1 MNFYDSFTKGA
12 QRVLVIAQEEARRMG
27 HNYVGTEHILL
38 GTVKEE
44 SSVSSLLEKLG
55 VTYER
60 VCDEIEEL
68 VGMGDFKFS
77 EAFGYT
83 PRTKRVLEMS
93 REEAAKLQQNYVGVE
108 HILLALLLER
118 EGVANRILRDI
129 GVDTQQ
135 LYQRMMA
142 ATTEALKRRGQ
153 QPGDASQEG
162 SSSGSANPSAGQES
176 APTLMQYGRDLTAAA
191 RAGELDPV
199 IGRSEEIERIIQILS
214 RRTKNNPVLIG
225 EPGVG
230 KSAVAEG
237 LAQKIAESNVPEL
250 LRGKRIVSLDLA
262 GMLAGAKYRGEF
274 EERMKNVM
282 DELKRDRSIILF
294 IDELHTLIGAGA
306 AEGAID
312 AANILKPAL
321 ARGEIQCI
329 GATTIDEYRKHI
341 EKDAAL
347 ERRFQPVQVGE
358 PSKEE
363 AVAILKGLR
372 DRYEAHHKV
381 RITDEA
387 IEAAVQLSDRYITD
401 RYLPD
406 KAIDLIDEAASRVR
420 IRSYTTPPDMKELEA
435 KIQQLNKEKE
445 EAIAHQNFE
454 RAAQIRDEERAIRAD
469 MEAQRKAWE
478 DRRSTAQ
485 RQVGAE
491 EVAQIVAS
499 WTHIPVTQLTQDE
512 SDRLLH
518 LEETLHQRV
527 VGQDEA
533 VSAVSRAIRRARAG
547 LKDVHRPIGSFL
559 FLGPTG
565 VGKTEL
571 CKALAEAMFG
581 DESALVRIDM
591 SEYMEKFSVSR
602 MIGSPPGYVGHDE
615 GGQLTEAVRRKP
627 YSVVLFDEIEKAHPD
642 VFNILLQVLEDGRL
656 TDSTGRTVDFRNTIC
671 VMTSNVGAADVE
683 KNSRALGFSST
694 GKGEM
699 SARSYERMKESMLE
713 ELKRTFRP
721 EFLNRVDELIVFH
734 PLDEEN
740 ILRIAGLMVGS
751 VAQRLKER
759 GIALSWDDNV
769 LQYLAKEGFDPT
781 YGARPLR
788 RAIQRMVE
796 DDLSEEILSGR
807 IKLGDTVRMGLAED
821 HLTFTPVPQQEAAP
835 ASDAE
840 G

>member
-68 VGMGDFKFS
+68 VGMGDFNFS

-162 SSSGSANPSAGQES
+162 SSSGSTNPSAGQES
-176 APTLMQYGRDLTAAA
+176 APTLMQYGRDMTAAA
-191 RAGELDPV
+191 RAREHYPE
-199 IGRSEEIERIIQILS
+199 IGRSEEIKRIIQILS

-237 LAQKIAESNVPEL
+237 LAQKIAEGNVPEL

>member
-44 SSVSSLLEKLG
+44 SSVSSLLEKLD

-153 QPGDASQEG
+153 QPGDTSQEG

-237 LAQKIAESNVPEL
+237 LAQKIAEGNVPEL

>member
-237 LAQKIAESNVPEL
+237 LAQKIAEGNVPEL

-478 DRRSTAQ
+478 DSRSTAQ

>member
-237 LAQKIAESNVPEL
+237 LAQKIAEGNVPEL

-602 MIGSPPGYVGHDE
+602 MIGSPPGYVGHAE

-821 HLTFTPVPQQEAAP
+821 HLTFTPVPQQEPAP

>member
-1 MNFYDSFTKGA
+1 M
-12 QRVLVIAQEEARRMG
+12 
-27 HNYVGTEHILL
+27 
-38 GTVKEE
+38 
-44 SSVSSLLEKLG
+44 
-55 VTYER
+55 
-60 VCDEIEEL
+60 
-68 VGMGDFKFS
+68 
-77 EAFGYT
+77 
-83 PRTKRVLEMS
+83 
-93 REEAAKLQQNYVGVE
+93 
-108 HILLALLLER
+108 
-118 EGVANRILRDI
+118 
-129 GVDTQQ
+129 
-135 LYQRMMA
+135 
-142 ATTEALKRRGQ
+142 
-153 QPGDASQEG
+153 
-162 SSSGSANPSAGQES
+162 
-176 APTLMQYGRDLTAAA
+176 
-191 RAGELDPV
+191 
-199 IGRSEEIERIIQILS
+199 IGRSEYIERIIQILS

-237 LAQKIAESNVPEL
+237 LAQKIAEGNVPEL

-282 DELKRDRSIILF
+282 DELKRDRGIILF

-759 GIALSWDDNV
+759 GIALRWDDNV

-821 HLTFTPVPQQEAAP
+821 HLTFTPVPQQETAP

>member
-44 SSVSSLLEKLG
+44 SSVSSLLEKLD

-176 APTLMQYGRDLTAAA
+176 APTLMQYGRDLTVAA

-237 LAQKIAESNVPEL
+237 LAQKIAEGNVPEL

-821 HLTFTPVPQQEAAP
+821 HLTFTPVPQQEPAP

>member
-162 SSSGSANPSAGQES
+162 SSSGSTNPSAGQES

-237 LAQKIAESNVPEL
+237 LAQKIAEGNVPEL

-642 VFNILLQVLEDGRL
+642 VFNILLQVLDDGRL

-821 HLTFTPVPQQEAAP
+821 HLTFTPVPQQETAP

>member
-44 SSVSSLLEKLG
+44 SSVSSLLEKLD

-142 ATTEALKRRGQ
+142 ATTESLKRRGQ

-237 LAQKIAESNVPEL
+237 LAQKIAEGNVPEL

>member
-237 LAQKIAESNVPEL
+237 LAQKIAEGNVPEL

-821 HLTFTPVPQQEAAP
+821 HLTFTPVPQQEPAP

>member
-142 ATTEALKRRGQ
+142 ATTESLKRRGQ

-237 LAQKIAESNVPEL
+237 LAQKIAEGNVPEL

-821 HLTFTPVPQQEAAP
+821 HLTFTPVPQQETAP

>member
-1 MNFYDSFTKGA
+1 
-12 QRVLVIAQEEARRMG
+12 
-27 HNYVGTEHILL
+27 
-38 GTVKEE
+38 
-44 SSVSSLLEKLG
+44 
-55 VTYER
+55 
-60 VCDEIEEL
+60 
-68 VGMGDFKFS
+68 
-77 EAFGYT
+77 
-83 PRTKRVLEMS
+83 
-93 REEAAKLQQNYVGVE
+93 
-108 HILLALLLER
+108 
-118 EGVANRILRDI
+118 
-129 GVDTQQ
+129 
-135 LYQRMMA
+135 
-142 ATTEALKRRGQ
+142 
-153 QPGDASQEG
+153 
-162 SSSGSANPSAGQES
+162 
-176 APTLMQYGRDLTAAA
+176 
-191 RAGELDPV
+191 
-199 IGRSEEIERIIQILS
+199 
-214 RRTKNNPVLIG
+214 
-225 EPGVG
+225 
-230 KSAVAEG
+230 
-237 LAQKIAESNVPEL
+237 
-250 LRGKRIVSLDLA
+250 
-262 GMLAGAKYRGEF
+262 
-274 EERMKNVM
+274 
-282 DELKRDRSIILF
+282 
-294 IDELHTLIGAGA
+294 
-306 AEGAID
+306 
-312 AANILKPAL
+312 
-321 ARGEIQCI
+321 
-329 GATTIDEYRKHI
+329 
-341 EKDAAL
+341 
-347 ERRFQPVQVGE
+347 
-358 PSKEE
+358 
-363 AVAILKGLR
+363 
-372 DRYEAHHKV
+372 
-381 RITDEA
+381 
-387 IEAAVQLSDRYITD
+387 
-401 RYLPD
+401 
-406 KAIDLIDEAASRVR
+406 
-420 IRSYTTPPDMKELEA
+420 MKELEA